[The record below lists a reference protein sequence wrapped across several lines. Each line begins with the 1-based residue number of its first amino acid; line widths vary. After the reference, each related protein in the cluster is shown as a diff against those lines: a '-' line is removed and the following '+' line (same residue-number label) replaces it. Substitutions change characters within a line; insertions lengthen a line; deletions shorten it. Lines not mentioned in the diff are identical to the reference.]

1 MIFEDPD
8 TAGTGTPSD
17 LDLRDWFLEV
27 TQEIDGIPAR
37 TRELGQRR
45 RELAKSLIQAVGLTE
60 AAVLVDIRPG
70 VLAMLANQVPG
81 EVP

>member
-1 MIFEDPD
+1 MTFEGLNRDGV
-8 TAGTGTPSD
+8 GTRSH

-45 RELAKSLIQAVGLTE
+45 RQLAAQLVRAMGLAD
-60 AAVLVDIRPG
+60 AAALVDIRPG
-70 VLAMLANQVPG
+70 VLLALANEEQT
-81 EVP
+81 